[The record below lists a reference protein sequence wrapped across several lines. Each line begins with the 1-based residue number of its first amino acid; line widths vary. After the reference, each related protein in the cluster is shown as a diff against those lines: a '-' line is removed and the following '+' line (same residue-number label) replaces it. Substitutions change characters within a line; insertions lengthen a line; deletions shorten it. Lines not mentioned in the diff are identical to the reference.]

1 MGGNVTRVFGDGVVE
16 MLVLVVRG
24 NRRGS
29 SVWLASGSGF
39 MSAFSG
45 DKPPTAV
52 DCASGQNLVTSL
64 PTVTEET
71 SGSPL
76 KSSVVGELTEP
87 TSCPSLF
94 LPFPTL
100 PSLTSSDPAE
110 SITSFKGVEITV
122 GRGPFVHAS
131 LVEDALLRPM
141 LAASVLGLEPV
152 GRARTGLLLRF
163 MLDRVDM
170 EKVSEC
176 IVGSGSL
183 CPSDKSLVLSD
194 IAAVCGI

>member
-1 MGGNVTRVFGDGVVE
+1 MFSDGVVE

-29 SVWLASGSGF
+29 SVWLATGRGF
-39 MSAFSG
+39 TSAFSG
-45 DKPPTAV
+45 DKPPAAV
-52 DCASGQNLVTSL
+52 DCASGQKWVSSL
-64 PTVTEET
+64 PRVSKET
-71 SGSPL
+71 RGSPL
-76 KSSVVGELTEP
+76 KRSVVGELTEP
-87 TSCPSLF
+87 TSCQSLF
-94 LPFPTL
+94 LPCGPLPVLFPSL
-100 PSLTSSDPAE
+100 PSLTGSDPAE
-110 SITSFKGVEITV
+110 SITSLKGVEITG
-122 GRGPFVHAS
+122 GRGPFVQAS
-131 LVEDALLRPM
+131 PVEEALLRAM

-183 CPSDKSLVLSD
+183 CPSDKSLVLSAT
-194 IAAVCGI
+194 AAVGGI